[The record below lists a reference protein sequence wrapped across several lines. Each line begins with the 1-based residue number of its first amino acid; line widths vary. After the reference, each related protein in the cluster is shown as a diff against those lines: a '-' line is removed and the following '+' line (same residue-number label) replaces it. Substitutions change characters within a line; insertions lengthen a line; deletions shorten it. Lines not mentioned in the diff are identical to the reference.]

1 MTQDVLKHF
10 MLPLGNYSKEKTRE
24 LAGKMK
30 AKCII
35 GIDAHSPRDISDD
48 DSNSLAVRFA
58 KKHNLNLID
67 RLEFKGRNKK

>member
-1 MTQDVLKHF
+1 MILRNDSADK
-10 MLPLGNYSKEKTRE
+10 SD
-24 LAGKMK
+24 
-30 AKCII
+30 KCII